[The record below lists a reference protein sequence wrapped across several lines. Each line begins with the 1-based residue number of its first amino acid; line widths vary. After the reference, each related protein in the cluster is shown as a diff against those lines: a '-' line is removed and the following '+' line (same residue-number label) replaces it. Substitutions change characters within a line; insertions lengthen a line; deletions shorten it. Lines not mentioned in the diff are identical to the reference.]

1 LSTLSRVIVP
11 VFLWSLKTR
20 TECFAGVPLGAWA
33 RTSKLLYEHTY
44 TRGLWLSSSAIE
56 LIFEVVALVAAV
68 SGVIFWEALPKKESI
83 FGPRKW
89 PLSFCEVAAMRRQL
103 LLCILI
109 STHCC
114 TAYLNFASR
123 SAVLLKIRR
132 SAATEADEAW
142 DTEDTEWLR
151 ARQRARG
158 TVADAAEV
166 EHWQSSRAAESNRAA
181 QTANDEKDDAVDG
194 DGVMRTTLLWALL
207 HGPVAAAAVP
217 ALFLVG
223 LTDKGG
229 EGKEGGTFAGL
240 RNVFGSLLGN
250 NKAAAAAVQKPT
262 GYTVATDTA
271 ASATDCACGSM
282 RPYTACCAPL
292 HTGAA
297 LPHNATALMRARYSA
312 LATGQPQFVM
322 DTTARSSADWR
333 DDSKAW
339 RAELQAYCEEFY
351 FVGLDVGPE
360 KPVLLEHTN
369 GSSETVSLIVTA
381 NLEKRAVSTN
391 IPALVCDEH
400 VDNTVCFIAQLY
412 IHACNSLFLTDC
424 MSLYAH
430 FVYCIHCN

>member
-1 LSTLSRVIVP
+1 M
-11 VFLWSLKTR
+11 
-20 TECFAGVPLGAWA
+20 
-33 RTSKLLYEHTY
+33 
-44 TRGLWLSSSAIE
+44 RG
-56 LIFEVVALVAAV
+56 
-68 SGVIFWEALPKKESI
+68 
-83 FGPRKW
+83 
-89 PLSFCEVAAMRRQL
+89 QL
-103 LLCILI
+103 LLQCILI
-109 STHCC
+109 SAYCC
-114 TAYLNFASR
+114 TGYRISGLTP
-123 SAVLLKIRR
+123 AVLSKTCR

-142 DTEDTEWLR
+142 DSEDTEWLR

-181 QTANDEKDDAVDG
+181 QTANDEKGDDAVDG

-250 NKAAAAAVQKPT
+250 NNSKAAAVPKPSA
-262 GYTVATDTA
+262 YTVATDA
-271 ASATDCACGSM
+271 AVCATDCACGSM

-297 LPHNATALMRARYSA
+297 LPHSATALMRARYSA

-333 DDSKAW
+333 EDSKAW

-360 KPVLLEHTN
+360 KPVLLEHTS
-369 GSSETVSLIVTA
+369 GSSSSNSETVSLIVTA
-381 NLEKRAVSTN
+381 NLEKRAVS
-391 IPALVCDEH
+391 
-400 VDNTVCFIAQLY
+400 
-412 IHACNSLFLTDC
+412 
-424 MSLYAH
+424 
-430 FVYCIHCN
+430 